1 MGKRGPKPRRAAD
14 PEWTP
19 ELAYAVGLLATDGCL
34 SPDGRHIDFT
44 SQDTELIETL
54 KSCLGIQTRMSW
66 KRGGFTGKLAPHI
79 QFGDVGLYRWLLAI
93 GLTPRKSLTLG
104 PIRVPDLY
112 FFDALRGE
120 FDGDGSSYAY
130 WDTRWHS
137 SVSLYIQFCS
147 GSQRHLLWIKENVRR
162 LVGIDAP
169 LAHGRSIYVLRY
181 AKSAARPLYHAMYY
195 QPGLPHLVRKKEK
208 LDRQWQALERSRL
221 GERPVASL
229 KGVAICIT

>member
-44 SQDTELIETL
+44 SQDIALIETL
-54 KSCLGIQTRMSW
+54 KDCLGIQNRIGW
-66 KRGGFTGKLAPHI
+66 KRGGFTGRLAPRV
-79 QFGDVGLYRWLLAI
+79 QFGDVGLYRWLLTI
-93 GLTPRKSLTLG
+93 GLTPHKSLTLG
-104 PIRVPDLY
+104 PIRVPDPY

-137 SVSLYIQFCS
+137 SVSLYVQFCS
-147 GSQRHLLWIKENVRR
+147 GSERHLLWIKENVRR
-162 LVGIDAP
+162 LIDIDAP
-169 LAHGRSIYVLRY
+169 LARGRGVYVLRY
-181 AKSAARPLYHAMYY
+181 AKSTARKLYDAMYY

-208 LDRQWQALERSRL
+208 LERQWRAFERSRHD
-221 GERPVASL
+221 ERPPSGS
-229 KGVAICIT
+229 KGVAIRIA